1 MRAAM
6 IAATVLFGLSVLQ
19 AAAAT
24 DPAKPTVESLVKE
37 GYEIISVFPSTAG
50 PGMLLEF
57 DDENGPKL
65 MMCFVAETPQSP
77 DITTQYC
84 KPVH

>member
-1 MRAAM
+1 MRKTM
-6 IAATVLFGLSVLQ
+6 IATLVLFGLTAMP
-19 AAAAT
+19 AAADT
-24 DPAKPTVESLVKE
+24 KPTVESLVTE
-37 GYEIISVFPSTAG
+37 GYEVISVFPSTAG
-50 PGMLLEF
+50 PGMLLEYA
-57 DDENGPKL
+57 DDSGVKL

>member
-1 MRAAM
+1 MNAV
-6 IAATVLFGLSVLQ
+6 IPSLVLFGLSTLQ
-19 AAAAT
+19 AVAAG
-24 DPAKPTVESLVKE
+24 DAKPTVESLVTE
-37 GYEIISVFPSTAG
+37 GYEVISVFPSTAG

-57 DDENGPKL
+57 ADESGVKL
-65 MMCFVAETPQSP
+65 MMCFVAETPQSQ